1 MPNESILD
9 LSELITVRGA
19 GGNILPYKGYMDL
32 DITIDDV
39 DCSVPT
45 LVMLSDRP
53 PDIPLIVGT
62 NLLSLIYKGKIG
74 EESNLQPALQTLVQ
88 NMAKVDVDVLGKVKT
103 TRETTILPGQI
114 GTVKGLSRACSGIRS
129 CRMTVLTEDCHTE
142 ALPGGLRVIPSAVDI
157 LPQGTSTSRIFVD
170 VMNTSSKP
178 ITIPGKHT
186 LCQLERVE
194 VVHEGAD
201 TASNHDDGSQIN
213 NIPTQALIDTGSQV
227 TTISSDFVAHHMPN
241 ESILDLSELI
251 TVRGAGGN
259 ILPYKGYMDLDITID
274 DVDCSVPTLVMLS
287 DRPPDIPLI
296 VGTNLLSLIYKALPG
311 GLRVIPSAV
320 DILPQGT
327 STSRIFVDV
336 MNTSSKPITIPGKHT
351 LCQLERVEVVH
362 EGADTASNH
371 DDGSEVNSSIFDHF
385 TFPEDP
391 HQAQTLKDLLSK
403 WKDVFAFRDDD
414 HGHTDAVKHH
424 INLTNPTPIKLRHRR
439 IPPALY
445 AEVRD
450 HLNKMLKDGDI
461 SPSKSPWSFPV
472 VLVRRKDKRLRFC
485 VDYRELNRRTIKDA
499 LSLPCITETLDSLI
513 GSKYF
518 SCLDLKNGFWQI
530 ELAEEDKEKT
540 AFTVGPLGFYQFNS
554 MPFGLTNSPSTFQ
567 RLMQTCMGDLHLSI
581 CLLFLDDIIVYSRT
595 WEEHLSRLEA
605 VFQRLRNYGLKL
617 TPKKCHFAK
626 TEVKYLG
633 HVVSEEGIQTDP
645 EKVSA
650 VVNWPVPTS
659 TKTVQQFIGFIG
671 FYRRYIKGFSKIS
684 QPLHDLLK
692 KQKNGKR
699 KYIEFRWGEAQ
710 QKAFDDLKKKL
721 TTAPILGYADFS
733 LPFELHVDA
742 SSHGLGAVLC
752 QEQEGKMRVI
762 AYASRGVTKSEKNYP
777 AHKLEFLAL
786 KWAMVEKYH
795 DYLYGHTFSSEDD
808 VISSVIA
815 HLRAGTFPSREI
827 LKNNPDL
834 RKFTVHWKKLSFRD
848 GVLVKNREEKGQVQQ
863 QVVIPNAS
871 INTIL
876 NLCHDQMAHP
886 GREKTFKIVS
896 QRFFWPCMYSTV
908 DVWVRNCRR
917 CTCRKALPQKAALEP
932 ILTTQ
937 PLELVCMDFLQVE
950 PSSGYEHL
958 LVITDHFT
966 KFARVIPTKNETAL
980 TTARV
985 LYDNFI
991 TIYGFPQR
999 LHSDQGPNFE
1009 SKVIKELCK
1018 ICNVEKS
1025 RTTCYHAMGNGACER
1040 MNRTLLKLLGTL
1052 ENEQK
1057 GSWKKHLPTL
1067 VHYYNCTPHET
1078 TGYSPYKLM
1087 FGRDPKLPID
1097 TMFGLD
1103 YEAELASYTEYIR
1116 KLKDEMEY
1124 CNRLV
1129 EKHAREAAEKNK
1141 AEYDKR
1147 LRGYPIEIGDQVLIR
1162 RTGIK
1167 ALIDTGS
1174 QVTTISSDFVAQ
1186 HMPNESILDLSELIT
1201 VRGAGGN
1208 ILPYKGYMD
1217 LDITIDD
1224 VDCSVPTLV
1233 MLSDRPPDIPLIV
1246 GTNLLSLIYKGKIG
1260 EESNL
1265 QPALQTLVQNM
1276 AKVDVDVLGKV
1287 KTTRE
1292 TTILPGQIGTV
1303 KGLSRACSGIRS
1315 CRMTVLTED
1324 CHTEALPGG
1333 LRVIPSAVDIL
1344 PQGTSTSRI
1353 FVDVMNT
1360 SSKPI
1365 TIPGKHTLCQL
1376 ERVEVVH
1383 EGADTASNHDDGSES
1398 ICELDTT
1405 PAILTLSASTKSLE
1419 PLELAKTP
1427 VFEPVDVVK
1436 IQSED
1441 DVISSVIAHLRAGTF
1456 PSREILKNNPDL
1468 RKFTVHWKK
1477 LSFRDGVLVKI
1488 EKKKVKFNNR
1498 SLFQMLASIQ
1508 F

>member
-1 MPNESILD
+1 MLGYKGTLKTPKPQKKIKAGLIGDANVVNIQINNIPTQALIDTGSQVTTISSDFVAHHMPNESILD

-201 TASNHDDGSQIN
+201 TASNHDDGSQ
-213 NIPTQALIDTGSQV
+213 
-227 TTISSDFVAHHMPN
+227 
-241 ESILDLSELI
+241 
-251 TVRGAGGN
+251 
-259 ILPYKGYMDLDITID
+259 
-274 DVDCSVPTLVMLS
+274 
-287 DRPPDIPLI
+287 
-296 VGTNLLSLIYKALPG
+296 
-311 GLRVIPSAV
+311 
-320 DILPQGT
+320 
-327 STSRIFVDV
+327 
-336 MNTSSKPITIPGKHT
+336 
-351 LCQLERVEVVH
+351 
-362 EGADTASNH
+362 
-371 DDGSEVNSSIFDHF
+371 VNSSIFDHF

-499 LSLPCITETLDSLI
+499 LSLPRITETLDSLI

-692 KQKNGKR
+692 KQENGKR

-795 DYLYGHTFSSEDD
+795 DYLYGHTFSVYTDNNPLTYILTTAKLDATGHRWLAQVSNYNFSIHYKTGKTNVDADMLSRLPGIQKDVVQSVCELDTTPAILTLSASTKSLEPLELAKTPVFEPVDVVKIQSEDD

-908 DVWVRNCRR
+908 DAWVRNCRR

-1167 ALIDTGS
+1167 GRHKLADRWLDQPHIVVAKPNPEIPVFRVRELDGGAEKTLHRNLILPLRTFGTPPSKVEIPRNNPSSPARDQRRLRNRPVQS
-1174 QVTTISSDFVAQ
+1174 VDEYDSSSDEEVFFVPAPYRRREENSPANPDHLLYRPETEEEHPDG
-1186 HMPNESILDLSELIT
+1186 HMDRDL
-1201 VRGAGGN
+1201 
-1208 ILPYKGYMD
+1208 P
-1217 LDITIDD
+1217 
-1224 VDCSVPTLV
+1224 
-1233 MLSDRPPDIPLIV
+1233 
-1246 GTNLLSLIYKGKIG
+1246 
-1260 EESNL
+1260 
-1265 QPALQTLVQNM
+1265 
-1276 AKVDVDVLGKV
+1276 
-1287 KTTRE
+1287 
-1292 TTILPGQIGTV
+1292 
-1303 KGLSRACSGIRS
+1303 
-1315 CRMTVLTED
+1315 
-1324 CHTEALPGG
+1324 
-1333 LRVIPSAVDIL
+1333 
-1344 PQGTSTSRI
+1344 
-1353 FVDVMNT
+1353 
-1360 SSKPI
+1360 
-1365 TIPGKHTLCQL
+1365 
-1376 ERVEVVH
+1376 
-1383 EGADTASNHDDGSES
+1383 
-1398 ICELDTT
+1398 
-1405 PAILTLSASTKSLE
+1405 KSLE
-1419 PLELAKTP
+1419 TTNEEIGNHLS
-1427 VFEPVDVVK
+1427 EPEITEDVVPMDSSGAEE
-1436 IQSED
+1436 IVGEIPTEND
-1441 DVISSVIAHLRAGTF
+1441 SSVIEDVSEHHLTPEREMTP
-1456 PSREILKNNPDL
+1456 PSIFVPRRSTRERHPPAWMRSGEWNTRLYSQRSNEPRVKSL
-1468 RKFTVHWKK
+1468 VAMFERK
-1477 LSFRDGVLVKI
+1477 
-1488 EKKKVKFNNR
+1488 
-1498 SLFQMLASIQ
+1498 
-1508 F
+1508 